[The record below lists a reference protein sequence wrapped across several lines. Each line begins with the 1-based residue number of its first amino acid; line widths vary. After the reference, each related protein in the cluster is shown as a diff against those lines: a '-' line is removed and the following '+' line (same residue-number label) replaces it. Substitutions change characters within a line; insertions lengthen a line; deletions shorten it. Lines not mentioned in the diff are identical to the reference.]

1 MIRMYGP
8 LKNIFLAPLFL
19 LIVVLFF
26 SCAYSNQSAQKLL
39 DQSSNKVYDILV
51 VPGMPFENGKWG
63 RIMRGRVYWA
73 KFLYDKGIVKNIMF
87 SGSSVYSPY
96 YEGKI
101 MAMYAEAIGVPKENI
116 FYETKAEHSTENIY
130 YSYHLAKKMGFQ
142 TIALASD
149 PFQTRT
155 LRGFSH
161 RRLSSDIA
169 MIPMLIDTMKILE
182 PIMTDPPIP
191 SQEAFN
197 ENFVSLKKREGFFKR
212 LKGTLG
218 RNIKKADEDES
229 K

>member
-1 MIRMYGP
+1 MTRMYCSI
-8 LKNIFLAPLFL
+8 KNIFIVPAFL

-26 SCAYSNQSAQKLL
+26 SCAYSNKSAQKLL
-39 DQSSNKVYDILV
+39 DKSSDKVYDLVV
-51 VPGMPFENGKWG
+51 VPGLPFENGKWG

-101 MAMYAEAIGVPKENI
+101 MAMYAEAIGIPKENI
-116 FYETKAEHSTENIY
+116 YYETRAEHSTENIY
-130 YSYHLAKKMGFQ
+130 YSYHLAKKMGFK

-149 PFQTRT
+149 PFQTRN

-161 RRLSSDIA
+161 RRLSKDIA
-169 MIPMLIDTMKILE
+169 MIPMLIDTMKVLE
-182 PIMTDPPIP
+182 PIMTDPVIP

-197 ENFVSLKKREGFFKR
+197 EDFISLKKREGFFKR

-218 RNIKKADEDES
+218 RNIKKAEGEEN